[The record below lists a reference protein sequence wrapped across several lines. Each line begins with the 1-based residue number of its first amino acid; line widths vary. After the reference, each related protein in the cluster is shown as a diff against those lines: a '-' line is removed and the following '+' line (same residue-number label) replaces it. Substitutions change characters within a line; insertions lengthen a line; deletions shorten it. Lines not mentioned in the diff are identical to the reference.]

1 MKVRPR
7 KPATPTHATTATR
20 RMGSL
25 TADPSALNRSRL
37 RESEEP
43 LLPRLV
49 PGRRLTEIIMAMSR
63 SWRGSGGVPER
74 QADREHEERGDIVD
88 VHRVEDAIRHL
99 DALDGVGLLHRKT
112 ETVGDGLAKTRD
124 AGAAAG
130 GEKTGQTAARPRR
143 SLEKGRRAIDTDRDL
158 FGPGRHERR
167 QRVVRLVTLEQT
179 VGFIHRHAPLPHQI
193 FLEAAGAHR

>member
-63 SWRGSGGVPER
+63 WWRGSGGVPER
-74 QADREHEERGDIVD
+74 QANREHEQRGDVVD

-112 ETVGDGLAKTRD
+112 ESVGDGLAKARNT
-124 AGAAAG
+124 GAAAG
-130 GEKTGQTAARPRR
+130 SEEPGQPAAGAGGG
-143 SLEKGRRAIDTDRDL
+143 LEEGRRAIDTDGEL
-158 FGPGRHERR
+158 FGPG
-167 QRVVRLVTLEQT
+167 
-179 VGFIHRHAPLPHQI
+179 
-193 FLEAAGAHR
+193 